1 MRLLILF
8 FVLVMGAFLFTST
21 PIDSSSRLFQS
32 IWNTG
37 HLFLFA
43 GLIWLLMT
51 QTALRRLNRF
61 KMYATSIVFAV
72 VLGGTIEVLQFFVG
86 RSVSFDDILL
96 DVLGATL
103 GFLWV
108 QFSLPT
114 ERNPVSKP
122 VVLLLGALCI
132 GLTFMPVLQV
142 LRVNMQLEE
151 RLPVIANFET
161 ESSLDFW
168 IKRSISEFE
177 RDDVLFKEGKSSVR
191 IKFKAVEYPDVTLEV
206 LAPDWTAYR
215 DLNFS
220 INNDQKESIE
230 VVIKIYDRLHRKR
243 GYQHNDRFN
252 DSVQLNPGW
261 NEIKIKLLD
270 VYDSPK
276 ERKMDL
282 SDIMGI
288 SLFMINPVTEQSI
301 HLDNI
306 YLSK

>member
-1 MRLLILF
+1 
-8 FVLVMGAFLFTST
+8 MGVFLFTNT

-43 GLIWLLMT
+43 ALIWLLMT
-51 QTALRRLNRF
+51 QTALHRLDRL
-61 KMYATSIVFAV
+61 KMYAVSVMFAV
-72 VLGGTIEVLQFFVG
+72 LLGATIEGLQFFVD

-114 ERNPVSKP
+114 ERHPVSKP
-122 VVLLLGALCI
+122 LILLLGALCV
-132 GLTFMPVLQV
+132 GLAFIPVQQV
-142 LRVNMQLEE
+142 LRINMQLVE

-168 IKRSISEFE
+168 IKRNISEFE
-177 RDDVLFKEGKSSVR
+177 RDTALFKEGQSSVR
-191 IKFKAVEYPDVTLEV
+191 IKFKATEYPDATLEI
-206 LAPDWTAYR
+206 LPPDWTAYS
-215 DLNFS
+215 DLYFS
-220 INNDQKESIE
+220 IHNDQKESIN
-230 VVIKIYDRLHRKR
+230 VVIKIYDRLHSKR

-252 DSVQLNPGW
+252 YSVQLYPGW

-270 VYDSPK
+270 VYNSPK

-282 SDIMGI
+282 SDVMGI